1 MSSANFT
8 VPWDEWSSGGGEA
21 GSSASY
27 QIADTLGG
35 TAVGVAS
42 STSYTLLSGY
52 RLGDARA
59 LSFSAAMAPVGGVA
73 SPYSALNAST
83 KTISLTLGEGET
95 NPFSVGDYVAVIED
109 PGLGQ
114 LTAVGRVT
122 IAGSASVT
130 VDRFEGDI
138 SSMSATPSSARVV
151 QLSGGNIAFGEIS
164 ASVGAVATGILSVQ
178 APTPA
183 GYTLFAQS
191 VSNLISSSH
200 TFNAVSDGA
209 VSVGVEEYG
218 IRTLGTTAALLSDT
232 PLTTA
237 ITSIQSSSS
246 ASGPTDDRTA
256 FLYKLAISSTTPAGA
271 YSQSVFFTLTANY

>member
-1 MSSANFT
+1 MSSANFA
-8 VPWDEWSSGGGEA
+8 VPWDEWGSGGGEA

-59 LSFSAAMAPVGGVA
+59 LSFSAAMAPVGGV
-73 SPYSALNAST
+73 STPYSALDVST
-83 KTISLTLGEGET
+83 KTITLELGVNDP
-95 NPFSVGDYVAVIED
+95 NPFSVGDDVAIIENA
-109 PGLGQ
+109 GLSQ

-122 IAGSASVT
+122 FVEWPSVT

-138 SSMSATPSSARVV
+138 GSMSATPSSAKVV
-151 QLSGGNIAFGEIS
+151 ALSGGNIAFGEIS
-164 ASVGAVATGILSVQ
+164 ASVGAVATGMLSVQ

-191 VSNLISSSH
+191 VGDLISSSH
-200 TFNAVSDGA
+200 TFSAVSDGA
-209 VSVGVEEYG
+209 VSAGVEEYG
-218 IRTLGTTAALLSDT
+218 IRTLGTTAVLLSDT
-232 PLTTA
+232 PLTTT
-237 ITSIQSSSS
+237 ITSVQASST

-256 FLYKLAISSTTPAGA
+256 FLYKLAISSATPAGA